1 VVAGFLVD
9 STGDRQLPFTVAIG
23 VLMLGALTTFLMRP
37 ERQFTD
43 EVPVSPKPSPA
54 AAE

>member
-1 VVAGFLVD
+1 MLVD
-9 STGDRQLPFTVAIG
+9 MTGDRQLPFTVAIG
-23 VLMLGALTTFLMRP
+23 VLMLGALTTFLMHP

-43 EVPVSPKPSPA
+43 EGSAPAPKPKPSAA

>member
-1 VVAGFLVD
+1 MVAGQLVD
-9 STGDRQLPFTVAIG
+9 ITGDQQLPFTVAIG

-43 EVPVSPKPSPA
+43 EAPVAPKPSTA

>member
-1 VVAGFLVD
+1 MVAGQLVD
-9 STGDRQLPFTVAIG
+9 ITGNQQLPFTVAIG
-23 VLMLGALTTFLMRP
+23 VLMLGALTTFLMHP

-43 EVPVSPKPSPA
+43 ETTPAPKPSPA